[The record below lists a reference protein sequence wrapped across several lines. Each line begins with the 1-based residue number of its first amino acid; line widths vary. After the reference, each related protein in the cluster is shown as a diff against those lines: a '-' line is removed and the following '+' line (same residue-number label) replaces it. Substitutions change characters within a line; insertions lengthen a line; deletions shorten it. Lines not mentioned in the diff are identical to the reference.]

1 MAVEFFDRHFDDI
14 LFNLQRMRE
23 LGKISEGFHR
33 GDFDWPL
40 ADKGDLVMGVDTAVE
55 LGHPKEGSMAFLIW
69 TSEPM
74 RLKNKRISVLGPDL
88 HQLGGKRI
96 PFGKIILL
104 GVEGFNEGNSY
115 ERYRQ
120 LENVRYD
127 IHLKGYMMRGVS
139 QYGREW
145 SRVSRK
151 AIEDGFSLPIL
162 GGTLV
167 DRYLDF
173 EFVQTVEVVFFTSGL
188 QDMKPFLPIAENAL
202 KIIGAMNKM
211 IEEVSYDCDTCEYN
225 EVCGEVK
232 DLRALRRSLQKRGKT
247 TDD

>member
-1 MAVEFFDRHFDDI
+1 MDFFGRHFDDI
-14 LFNLQRMRE
+14 LLRLQQMRE
-23 LGKISEGFHR
+23 RGKISDRIHR
-33 GDFDWPL
+33 GDLDWPL
-40 ADKGDLVMGVDTAVE
+40 AGNGDLVMGVDTAVE
-55 LGHPKEGSMAFLIW
+55 LGHPKEGSTAFLIW
-69 TSEPM
+69 TSKPV
-74 RLKNKRISVLGPDL
+74 RLTNKRISVIGPDL
-88 HQLGGKRI
+88 YKLVGKRI

-104 GVEGFNEGNSY
+104 GVEGFNENNSY

-151 AIEDGFSLPIL
+151 AIDDGFSFPIL
-162 GGTLV
+162 GGALV
-167 DRYLDF
+167 DKYLEF
-173 EFVQTVEVVFFTSGL
+173 EFVRSVEVVFFTSGCK
-188 QDMKPFLPIAENAL
+188 DIKPFLPIAENVL

-211 IEEVSYDCDTCEYN
+211 IEEVSYDCDTCEYSD
-225 EVCGEVK
+225 VCGDVK

-247 TDD
+247 TDA

>member
-1 MAVEFFDRHFDDI
+1 
-14 LFNLQRMRE
+14 
-23 LGKISEGFHR
+23 
-33 GDFDWPL
+33 
-40 ADKGDLVMGVDTAVE
+40 MGVDTAVE
-55 LGHPKEGSMAFLIW
+55 LGHPKEGSTAFLIW
-69 TSEPM
+69 TSEPV
-74 RLKNKRISVLGPDL
+74 RLKNKRISVIGPDL
-88 HQLGGKRI
+88 HQLVGKRI

-104 GVEGFNEGNSY
+104 GVEGFNEDNSY

-162 GGTLV
+162 GGALV
-167 DRYLDF
+167 DRYLEF
-173 EFVQTVEVVFFTSGL
+173 EFVRSVEVVFFTSGL

-211 IEEVSYDCDTCEYN
+211 IEEVSYDCEY
-225 EVCGEVK
+225 
-232 DLRALRRSLQKRGKT
+232 L
-247 TDD
+247 